1 MSNRRENWELE
12 RRLQTACLLIITCIL
27 GAIMCYWMRTVLIP
41 FVLSFFLFQLL
52 DPIVRFVTERTRMPR
67 ALSVTVTLLIL
78 GALLFYTSSI
88 ITDSIGQLIKSSDLY
103 ANRISSM
110 LNKLWDH
117 YPHFEERFKAI
128 TDKQLDKLGES
139 VGSFLGAL
147 TNSVVYLISQS
158 TVVLLF
164 LMFLLFGKKHEDEF
178 TGLLADIDT
187 KIKNYILVKT
197 GVSVVTG
204 TLVALILHLL
214 GVELAFVFGL
224 LAVLLNFIP
233 NVGSILA
240 TFLPLPVVLV
250 DPTISTPEAVLAI
263 LLPGIMQFMIG
274 NILEP
279 KLLGDSLNLSPVV
292 ILFSLTVWT
301 ALWGGVGA
309 LLAVPITSIIQIL
322 CEQLDFTKP
331 IAALLKGDL
340 LAFLGTGRKLAPPP
354 RQDKSIPVEL
364 EEAGIDRLAHD
375 IKTVEKKFKEPVNE

>member
-1 MSNRRENWELE
+1 
-12 RRLQTACLLIITCIL
+12 
-27 GAIMCYWMRTVLIP
+27 
-41 FVLSFFLFQLL
+41 
-52 DPIVRFVTERTRMPR
+52 
-67 ALSVTVTLLIL
+67 
-78 GALLFYTSSI
+78 
-88 ITDSIGQLIKSSDLY
+88 
-103 ANRISSM
+103 
-110 LNKLWDH
+110 
-117 YPHFEERFKAI
+117 
-128 TDKQLDKLGES
+128 
-139 VGSFLGAL
+139 
-147 TNSVVYLISQS
+147 
-158 TVVLLF
+158 
-164 LMFLLFGKKHEDEF
+164 MFLLFGKKHEDEF

-263 LLPGIMQFMIG
+263 VLPGIMQFMIG

-340 LAFLGTGRKLAPPP
+340 LAFLGTSRKPLPPP
-354 RQDKSIPVEL
+354 RQDKSIPIEL

-375 IKTVEKKFKEPVNE
+375 IKTVEKKFKEPVSD